1 MENWIISSCEGPV
14 DCGSY
19 GGSLVGLG
27 ASDIIITS
35 DPHMYLYSE
44 RNLQS
49 PRCSCFYCIKGG
61 IL

>member
-44 RNLQS
+44 VL
-49 PRCSCFYCIKGG
+49 GA
-61 IL
+61 ILMKSLDYIVFS